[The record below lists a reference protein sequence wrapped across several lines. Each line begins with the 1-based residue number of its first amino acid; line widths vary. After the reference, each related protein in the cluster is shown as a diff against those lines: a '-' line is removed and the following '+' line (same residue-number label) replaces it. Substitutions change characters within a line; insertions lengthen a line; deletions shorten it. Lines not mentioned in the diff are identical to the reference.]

1 MSAEGKRMARTGLA
15 AALAMA
21 SLLCGI
27 GHAGADELPTR
38 KPGLWEIKI
47 KMTGGVM
54 PTAKMLHCTDE
65 KTDREMSTMFNPMRP
80 VACEKRDVLK
90 VSDHYTIDSIC
101 RFEGKSIT
109 MHSDVIGDFTSKYK
123 VVTETKTREDENSD
137 PTITDMTLE
146 ASYLGACKP
155 SQKPGDVTMAGGMT
169 VNIKDIEKFRNIL
182 KR

>member
-1 MSAEGKRMARTGLA
+1 MIRTGLA

-21 SLLCGI
+21 SLACSI
-27 GHAGADELPTR
+27 DRADAAELPTR

-47 KMTGGVM
+47 KITGGVM

-80 VACEKRDVLK
+80 LACEKREVGRVEDY
-90 VSDHYTIDSIC
+90 YTIDSIC
-101 RFEGKSIT
+101 RFEGKSVT
-109 MHSDVIGDFTSKYK
+109 MHSDVKGDFTSKYT
-123 VVTETKTREDENSD
+123 VITETKTREEEGTE

-146 ASYLGACKP
+146 ATYLGACKP

-169 VNIKDIEKFRNIL
+169 VNIKDLEKFQKML